1 MMMHRILAI
10 ATALAVAGSGAHA
23 QAILGLGT
31 TIGGATAQTNNAI
44 AKIVTE
50 FSGMQMRPQPMGGT
64 DKYMIAVNRGELEFG
79 SSNMMQYYMGVTG
92 TDPQNSA
99 KHENLRIVCTMM
111 VFQTGLITRNDTGIK
126 TTAELKG
133 KRAPHGFPAAT
144 LFQTLMTGF
153 IANGGYG
160 WNDVTQ
166 VPVSDLAKHFEAL
179 KLGRTDMAIAAL
191 GSAPVIELNASV
203 EGGVRYIDFAT
214 EGPAARKML
223 KLLPKTY
230 YVEIDP
236 ASGLPGI
243 AGKTRMMAFDY
254 VLWAHK
260 DVPDETVYRVTKAMY
275 EREAELKQTSPLW
288 RSHFSKNMAK
298 DQGMPYHPGAER
310 LFKEVALRR

>member
-1 MMMHRILAI
+1 VR
-10 ATALAVAGSGAHA
+10 ALATTFAALVVLSGAAHA
-23 QAILGLGT
+23 QQIVGIGT

-50 FSGMQMRPQPMGGT
+50 HSGLQMRPQPMGGT

-92 TDPQNSA
+92 TDPSNPA

-111 VFQTGLITRNDTGIK
+111 VFDTGLITRTNTGIK
-126 TTAELKG
+126 KTADLKG
-133 KRAPHGFPAAT
+133 RLAPHGFPAAT

-179 KLGRTDMAIAAL
+179 KLGRTDVAIAAL

-214 EGPAARKML
+214 TGPAAQKML
-223 KLLPKTY
+223 ELLPKTF
-230 YVEIDP
+230 YVEVDP

-243 AGKTRMMAFDY
+243 VGKTHMIGFDY
-254 VLWAHK
+254 VLWANK
-260 DVPDETVYRVTKAMY
+260 DVADDIVYRVAKAMY
-275 EREAELKQTSPLW
+275 EHEKELKDTSPLW

-298 DQGMPYHPGAER
+298 DQGMPHHPGAEK
-310 LFKEVALRR
+310 LFKEVRLR